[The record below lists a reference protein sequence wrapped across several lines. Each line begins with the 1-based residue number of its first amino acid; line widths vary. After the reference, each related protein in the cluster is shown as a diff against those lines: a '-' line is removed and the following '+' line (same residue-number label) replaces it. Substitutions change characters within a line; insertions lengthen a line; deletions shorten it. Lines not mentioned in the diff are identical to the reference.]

1 MLVRSVKLD
10 GPATF
15 MMSSVISNPE
25 NRNKPPEFYSAIRLF
40 LRLTYLLYLRS

>member
-25 NRNKPPEFYSAIRLF
+25 NRLN
-40 LRLTYLLYLRS
+40 LLNIIPQYDCFCG